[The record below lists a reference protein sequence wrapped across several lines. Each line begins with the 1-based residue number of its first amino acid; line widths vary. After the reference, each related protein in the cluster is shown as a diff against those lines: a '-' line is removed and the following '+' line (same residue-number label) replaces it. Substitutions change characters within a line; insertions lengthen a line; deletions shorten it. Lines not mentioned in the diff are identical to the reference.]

1 MPQAT
6 RDIKRRIKSVGST
19 KKITK
24 AMEMVSA
31 AKMRKAVA
39 KVLATRSYA
48 DLAWETV
55 LHLVK
60 KIDTAKHPFFQKN
73 KNIKKVAVVL
83 VSTNR
88 GLCGSFNTQILQKVI
103 DSIKLHHPESQV
115 TDIISCG
122 TKGRDE
128 VRKQKLNLIADFHKE
143 DITQKSLDIRPIA
156 HMITKDFIEKK
167 YDKVFVAFTDY
178 MTALKQVP
186 HMKQLL
192 PITTDIDERLG
203 HIIHEK
209 ENTINKIDVDSFA
222 DFVFEPNTK
231 EVLNAFL
238 PRLVE
243 VQIYQAV
250 LESEASEH
258 SARMMAM
265 RNATEAAEEMVDDLT
280 LAYNQARQA
289 GITAEIAEISAG
301 SAALK

>member
-6 RDIKRRIKSVGST
+6 RDIKRRIKSVGNT

-39 KVLATRSYA
+39 SVLATRSYA

-60 KIDTAKHPFFQKN
+60 KVDTNKHPFFKKN
-73 KNIKKVAVVL
+73 KQVKKVAVVL
-83 VSTNR
+83 ISTNR
-88 GLCGSFNTQILQKVI
+88 GLCGSFNTQLLQKVL

-115 TDIISCG
+115 TDIITCG

-128 VRKQKLNLIADFHKE
+128 VRKQKLNLVADFPKD
-143 DITQKSLDIRPIA
+143 DITQDSLNIRPIA
-156 HMITKDFIEKK
+156 HMITDDFKQGK
-167 YDKVFVAFTDY
+167 YDKVFVAYTDY

-192 PITTDIDERLG
+192 PITTDIDEQLG

-209 ENTINKIDVDSFA
+209 EHKINNINVDSFA
-222 DFVFEPNTK
+222 DFIFEPNTK
-231 EVLNAFL
+231 DVLDAFL
-238 PRLVE
+238 PRLIE

-265 RNATEAAEEMVDDLT
+265 RNATDAAEEMVADLT

-301 SAALK
+301 SAALE